1 MGFGGKNY
9 GLEWGW
15 IGLLGDGN
23 ELARMEETIGMK
35 RKGIGR
41 VW

>member
-15 IGLLGDGN
+15 IGLLGAGN
-23 ELARMEETIGMK
+23 EMVRNRNDMGMK
-35 RKGIGR
+35 EKGIGG